1 MTLALAADLIVAVLL
16 IVTIGYSA
24 VLNRRLA
31 ALRADKAELQALVEG
46 LARTTASAGA
56 GIATLKTAAETV
68 GRELEA
74 RRAKAQALRDDLAY
88 LVERGNSAADRLEGG
103 IRAQRQAVRA
113 AETPAALVPTAP
125 TPIAGAA
132 ASRAE
137 RDLMRALA
145 RQRQ

>member
-1 MTLALAADLIVAVLL
+1 MTLALAGDLIVAVLL
-16 IVTIGYSA
+16 LVTIVYST

-31 ALRADKAELQALVEG
+31 ALRGDKDELHALVEG
-46 LARTTASAGA
+46 LAKTTASAVA
-56 GIATLKTAAETV
+56 GIAALKAAAETV

-74 RRAKAQALRDDLAY
+74 GRAKAQALRDDLAY

-113 AETPAALVPTAP
+113 AETPAAAAP
-125 TPIAGAA
+125 TPIAGAS

-145 RQRQ
+145 GQRQ